1 MPTENRPTPR
11 IVELFWCVIAK
22 FLAKPAVADWLITR
36 AQRTPYQHITSADGQ
51 DIYMGRWWLFNAYCR
66 ETRKRAL
73 QWFPWSIRIHHIM
86 RPDEDR
92 DLHDHPWDARTI
104 ILRGWYNE
112 QRLASDEWK
121 DSLMSCLVPNPNQ
134 KFVDWIMR
142 DACEW
147 IRREQGDTAQLRH
160 GEYHRIDRVSPGGV
174 YTLFITSKWR
184 GDWGFLV
191 NGVKVP
197 WRTYTG
203 TDN

>member
-1 MPTENRPTPR
+1 VKIGASIASR
-11 IVELFWCVIAK
+11 LWCL
-22 FLAKPAVADWLITR
+22 LAKVLARPAVASWIIAR

-51 DIYMGRWWLFNAYCR
+51 DVYMCRWWLFNPYCR
-66 ETRKRAL
+66 KTHKPAL
-73 QWFPWSIRIHHIM
+73 WWFPWSIRVHHIM

-112 QRLASDEWK
+112 QRPASDEWK
-121 DSLMSCLVPNPNQ
+121 ESVMSCLVPNPDP
-134 KFVDWIMR
+134 KFVEWITR

-147 IRREQGDTAQLRH
+147 IKRDQGDTAQLRH

-197 WRTYTG
+197 WRTYTDS
-203 TDN
+203 DN

>member
-1 MPTENRPTPR
+1 MIN
-11 IVELFWCVIAK
+11 LFWRLVAK
-22 FLAKPAVADWLITR
+22 VLARPAIADWLIAR
-36 AQRTPYQHITSADGQ
+36 AKLTPYQHIMSADGTEM
-51 DIYMGRWWLFNAYCR
+51 YMGRWRLFNPYSGTTHKPAHW
-66 ETRKRAL
+66 
-73 QWFPWSIRIHHIM
+73 WFPWSIRIHHIL
-86 RPDEDR
+86 RHDNDR
-92 DLHDHPWDARTI
+92 DLHDHPWNARTI

-112 QRLASDEWK
+112 QRPASEEWK
-121 DSLMSCLVPNPNQ
+121 RAVHSGLVPNPDP

-147 IRREQGDTAQLRH
+147 IRRDAGDTATLNH

-174 YTLFITSKWR
+174 ITLFITSKWR